1 MTIKKITFLTSL
13 LLLMLS
19 QSSKAN
25 DINILAAAIIHQSH
39 GEYLVN
45 VKLEHHDTGWQHY
58 ADEWRLVDNKGNIL
72 GSRVLQHPHVHEQP
86 FTRSLSNV
94 KISSEL
100 ETVYIEAHDK
110 VHGWTKNHLMID
122 LTKIQSGRITS
133 RAK

>member
-1 MTIKKITFLTSL
+1 MTIKKITFLTSV

-19 QSSKAN
+19 LSSKAN

-45 VKLEHHDTGWQHY
+45 VKLEHHDAGWQHY

-110 VHGWTKNHLMID
+110 VHGWTKNRLMID

>member
-1 MTIKKITFLTSL
+1 MTIKKITFLTSV

-110 VHGWTKNHLMID
+110 VHGWTKNRLMID